1 MGWDELEEAN
11 AALDL
16 YEGAHRRAAKMQE
29 EEVKRRLKQRRG

>member
-16 YEGAHRRAAKMQE
+16 YEEAQRRAAKVQE